1 MRSATRIMLTIVV
14 IAAVTAV
21 ATAQITVVKK
31 YVGSVLKKDGTV
43 VVGMVEELSDKSCR
57 VTRAGGII
65 ETIPG
70 DQIKERYEANTPAK
84 QFKQRFAN
92 LDKTQAKNLW
102 LLADWCN
109 GKGLKAEEI
118 QCLEELVKLHEN
130 SADITNKSYAR
141 MAKLR
146 LKLLVK
152 PPPPPVDGDDDD
164 DDDDGDKLK
173 PLAKEEIKEIRW
185 REWTRTDRPPYI
197 NRKLLKKFELLKL
210 KRAEQFPALMNLQ
223 LDEEDKKQIRFRT
236 DVKVLRNF
244 KTRINSILVNHCATQ
259 KCHGGPKA
267 KKWRIFRKSQLTTGE
282 LYYNFK
288 VIDKYVNRDNARAS
302 LLLRGGLKYDPNDQT
317 HTGGLKDHPAPV
329 AWKSRSD
336 SEYKRIVKWIGDLKF
351 RHGGLSPLPVPGPGP
366 GIIPP
371 PPGWP
376 AGKPWPPRDEP
387 VPPPPPPAPR

>member
-43 VVGMVEELSDKSCR
+43 VVGVVEELSDKSCR

-70 DQIKERYEANTPAK
+70 DQIKERHEANTPAK
-84 QFKQRFAN
+84 QFKQRIAN
-92 LDKTQAKNLW
+92 VDKTQAKNLW

-109 GKGLKAEEI
+109 GKNLKAEEI

-152 PPPPPVDGDDDD
+152 PPPPPDDDD
-164 DDDDGDKLK
+164 EDDDDGDDDDGDKLK
-173 PLAKEEIKEIRW
+173 PLTKEEIKEIRW
-185 REWTRTDRPPYI
+185 REWTRTDHPPLI
-197 NRKLLKKFELLKL
+197 NRKLIKKFELQNL
-210 KRAEQFPALMNLQ
+210 KRAEQFPALMERQ

-236 DVKVLRNF
+236 DVKVLRDF
-244 KTRINSILVNHCATQ
+244 KRRINSILVNHCATQ

-267 KKWRIFRKSQLTTGE
+267 KKWRIFRKTQPTTGE

-288 VIDKYVNRDNARAS
+288 VIDKYVNRDNARGS
-302 LLLRGGLKYDPNDQT
+302 LLLRGGLKYDPNDKT
-317 HTGGLKDHPAPV
+317 HTGGLKDHPAP
-329 AWKSRSD
+329 AIWKSRSD
-336 SEYKRIVKWIGDLKF
+336 AEYKRIVKWIGSLKF
-351 RHGGLSPLPVPGPGP
+351 RHGGLMPQPG
-366 GIIPP
+366 P

-376 AGKPWPPRDEP
+376 EGTPWPPRDGP
-387 VPPPPPPAPR
+387 VPIPPPPPPTPRE